1 MYDRQLP
8 SMLSELDAAIDDTA
22 EQVAE
27 LRKCLAQLRQNM
39 AELRRVRQAV
49 ADMLSQ
55 PQTHNYQ

>member
-1 MYDRQLP
+1 MHDRQLP
-8 SMLSELDAAIDDTA
+8 SMLSELDAAIENTA

-49 ADMLSQ
+49 AEALSQ
-55 PQTHNYQ
+55 PQPHH